1 MTKKRIVTILA
12 ALLALALLASVLF
25 IALEADHDCQGE
37 DCCAICAQLVV
48 CGELLQQLA
57 VLTVLVLVS
66 AVLRS
71 GAAVLRAAL
80 QRVCGRFSLVRL
92 KVKLSD

>member
-25 IALEADHDCQGE
+25 IALEAHHDCHGE
-37 DCCAICAQLVV
+37 DCVICAQLVV

-57 VLTVLVLVS
+57 LLTVFVLAAS
-66 AVLRS
+66 ALRS
-71 GAAVLRAAL
+71 GVAAL
-80 QRVCGRFSLVRL
+80 RDARYRVCGRFSLVRL